1 MPNPPRLAKLSVPRT
16 AAALTRP
23 RLHRLLDEA
32 VARGAVFV
40 AAGPG
45 AGKSTLAVTWG
56 TPRAGRLL
64 WFRADEGDSDPA
76 EAFGYFRQLAS
87 HSRAARSLPAFRPR
101 DVDRLDVFARA
112 FFRAFFRVVPA
123 ASTLVIDDVHA
134 ARGDSFATL
143 LAAAVREAP
152 PDVAVVA
159 LSRHEPA
166 GALLDDVASGRIQ
179 VLDATQLAFD
189 ASEAATLLAGRVD
202 AATARQLQARA
213 NGWAAGLLLLAQSAG
228 SGSAARTTAIRR
240 VAAYFDERV
249 LAAFDDVAL
258 RTLCVASL
266 LPEVDEPSLARLGL
280 DATAAR
286 LLDRLQRENAFIVR
300 LDRAPQ
306 SWRLHDLLRDALQLR
321 FRMMPDAGWR
331 RAALRAAASLAAEA
345 GHVRDAV
352 QMYVDADARALAH
365 ATAERHARNLV
376 RAHRLGELDAVVALC
391 SDEACES
398 PVMQLALG
406 EGAWQRNDA
415 NAAVACFERAH
426 TLIVD
431 DAPSV
436 EGLVLAASARNAIF
450 QGWQS
455 YEGTRTWA
463 DRLRRHLPAR
473 DRVTDPHDVLR
484 VDRTWLQTADQLW
497 DDSLCD
503 RPALFD
509 RVLALVRDPSP
520 DVSVD
525 EIVATSAVL
534 VESSGFNLHDEAR
547 FQATIAATGQ
557 WLQRPELAPLVKAMW
572 LNSYAGLGQ
581 HWPSPGV
588 RLPAAGGRPSLELAY
603 DIARAHG
610 GQALAFIAAEFL
622 THAAVSANDVPLAQQ
637 WLERL
642 RDATDPR
649 HSVQSTSLLS
659 TEGAVLG
666 LAGKW
671 AQSIAVFDRADALA
685 REHAHPETDSWVR
698 TLNRYRVLIASGEP
712 IRARDGLLRDA
723 PRFPEGL
730 HRDFALILA
739 DVALAAT
746 QWKAD
751 GAIPVGTVTQIM
763 ERARAYNWRGI
774 AMLLSPVVARICSEA
789 LRLGIETDFA
799 RMLIRDKRLPAPS
812 PYDPH
817 WPWPIRIHALGGLR
831 IVVDEQPLVF
841 GARAQR
847 KPLDLVKAI
856 VAHGP
861 PSVDAAVVL
870 DALWPDAE
878 GAAARA
884 SFDMTVMRLRK
895 MLGRDDALVLEAGRI
910 GFDAAVVWVDAH
922 AFSAGASDDYPGP
935 LFANDAVAPWW
946 AAARERLHQQFLRRA
961 VERGR
966 CLEAKQQFTE
976 ALAMYEAALAL
987 DSLAEELYQG

>member
-1 MPNPPRLAKLSVPRT
+1 MPSSSRLAKLSVPRT
-16 AAALTRP
+16 AGALARP

-32 VARGAVFV
+32 VQRGAAYL

-45 AGKSTLAVTWG
+45 TGKSTLAVTWAAS
-56 TPRAGRLL
+56 RAGRLL
-64 WFRADEGDSDPA
+64 WFRADRADCDPA
-76 EAFGYFRQLAS
+76 EAFAYFRQLAGTS
-87 HSRAARSLPAFRPR
+87 KAARALPSYRPR
-101 DVDRLDVFARA
+101 DVDRLDLFATS

-123 ASTLVIDDVHA
+123 ASTLVIDDAHA
-134 ARGDSFATL
+134 ASGETFEAL
-143 LAAAVREAP
+143 LAAAIREAP
-152 PDVAVVA
+152 TDIALA
-159 LSRHEPA
+159 ILSRHEPR
-166 GALLDDVASGRIQ
+166 GVLLDDVASGRLHL
-179 VLDATQLAFD
+179 LDAIALAFD
-189 ASEAATLLAGRVD
+189 AEEAASLLADRVD
-202 AATARQLQARA
+202 SATARKLHHRSD
-213 NGWAAGLLLLAQSAG
+213 GWAAGLLLLAQSP
-228 SGSAARTTAIRR
+228 SDAAALRATNERI
-240 VAAYFDERV
+240 AAYFAERV
-249 LAAFDDVAL
+249 LASFDDSEL
-258 RTLCVASL
+258 RTLATASL
-266 LPEVDEPSLARLGL
+266 LPEVDAESVVKLGL
-280 DATAAR
+280 DASAIQLLER
-286 LLDRLQRENAFIVR
+286 LRRENAFVVR
-300 LDRAPQ
+300 LDRAPP
-306 SWRLHDLLRDALQLR
+306 SWRLHDLLRDALRER
-321 FRMMPDAGWR
+321 FSAIGDPAWR
-331 RAALRAAASLAAEA
+331 RHALVAAAPIAAAA

-352 QMYVDADARALAH
+352 QIYVEADERALALR
-365 ATAERHARNLV
+365 TLEDYARDLV
-376 RAHRLGELDAVVALC
+376 RAHRLAELDSAVAMHCGEDVRNSFVLQC
-391 SDEACES
+391 
-398 PVMQLALG
+398 ALG
-406 EGAWQRNDA
+406 DSAWQRNDA
-415 NAAVACFERAH
+415 TRAVSCFERAYE
-426 TLIVD
+426 LVD
-431 DAPSV
+431 DGAPSSDAL
-436 EGLVLAASARNAIF
+436 LVAASALNAIF
-450 QGWQS
+450 EGWQS
-455 YEGTRTWA
+455 YAETRTWS
-463 DRLRRHLPAR
+463 DRLRHNLPAH
-473 DRVTDPHDVLR
+473 DRLTDPHDVLR
-484 VDRTWLQTADQLW
+484 VERTWLQTADQLW

-520 DVSVD
+520 GVSVD

-547 FQATIAATGQ
+547 FQATVAATARC
-557 WLQRPELAPLVKAMW
+557 LKRPELAPLVKAMW

-588 RLPAAGGRPSLELAY
+588 RLPAAGGRESLELAY
-603 DIARAHG
+603 DIARSHG